1 MLCIQEREY
10 TSYTSQLNNLSNW
23 SVNIANFLENNDNS
37 SAVDFASFQKLTGQE
52 ILPNVDANAALVLLK
67 EEQKYVSPDVHI
79 NVDNN
84 VGEQEESSLL
94 TNLQNRCLESLVEA
108 NLELKVKQEL
118 RERATKVM
126 TLLPRVMGMYL
137 DTTLILYGQEKANLI
152 VVCMYF

>member
-1 MLCIQEREY
+1 VLCIQEREY

-84 VGEQEESSLL
+84 DGEQEESSLL
-94 TNLQNRCLESLVEA
+94 TNLQNRCLEILVEA

-118 RERATKVM
+118 RERATKVV